1 MARRAGHDLNY
12 LGETGILAQNT
23 GAPERPQLPPVLA
36 AVKAYATLGEI
47 VGVMQE
53 VHGLY
58 EEPVVY

>member
-1 MARRAGHDLNY
+1 LDA
-12 LGETGILAQNT
+12 LGAALRNEENIM
-23 GAPERPQLPPVLA
+23 PPVLA

-58 EEPVVY
+58 EESVVF